1 MISLKTPAEIE
12 KMRAGG
18 KIVGEIL
25 KGLREMIRP
34 GITTAELNRWAE
46 ALIRR
51 HKAQPAFK
59 GYRGFPAALCT
70 SVNEQVVH
78 GIPSPRVLKDGDLIS
93 VDVGVKL
100 DGWYSDGAWTY
111 PVGTVSTSAERLM
124 QVTRESLELAI
135 AQVQAGIY
143 LSNIGHTVQKH
154 VEAAGFSVVRD
165 FVGHGIGR
173 ELHEDPQVLNYG
185 EPNRGPR
192 LKAGMVLAIEPM
204 VNAGGYPVSILKD
217 QWTVVTQDKS
227 LSAHFE
233 HTVAVLDGG
242 AEVLTK

>member
-1 MISLKTPAEIE
+1 
-12 KMRAGG
+12 MRAGG
-18 KIVGEIL
+18 RIVAEIL
-25 KGLREMIRP
+25 QGLRPLIQP
-34 GITTAELNRWAE
+34 GVTTQELDRWAE
-46 ALIRR
+46 DVIRR

-59 GYRGFPAALCT
+59 GYRGYPASLCT

-78 GIPSPRVLKDGDLIS
+78 GIPGARKLAEGDIIS
-93 VDVGVKL
+93 LDVGVKL

-111 PVGTVSTSAERLM
+111 AVGKATPQAERLM
-124 QVTRESLELAI
+124 QVTRESLEKAI
-135 AQVQAGIY
+135 EQVKPGNY
-143 LSNIGHTVQKH
+143 LSNLGHAVQSH

-185 EPNRGPR
+185 EPNRGPK

-204 VNAGGYPVSILKD
+204 VNAGKFAVTILQD

-233 HTVAVLDGG
+233 HSVAVLEGG
-242 AEVLTK
+242 AEVLTL

>member
-1 MISLKTPAEIE
+1 VISLKSPAEIT

-18 KIVGEIL
+18 EIVAEIL
-25 KGLREMIRP
+25 QGLQALIRP
-34 GITTAELNRWAE
+34 GVTTLELNRWAE
-46 ALIRR
+46 DLIRR

-59 GYRGFPAALCT
+59 GYRGYPAALCT
-70 SVNEQVVH
+70 SLNEQVVH
-78 GIPSPRVLKDGDLIS
+78 GIPSARVLAEGDIIS
-93 VDVGVKL
+93 LDVGVKL

-111 PVGTVSTSAERLM
+111 PVGRVTPAAQRLL
-124 QVTRESLELAI
+124 QTTRESLDLAI
-135 AQVQAGIY
+135 RQAYPGNW
-143 LSNIGHTVQKH
+143 LSNLGHAVQGH

-185 EPNRGPR
+185 DPDRGPR

-204 VNAGGYPVSILKD
+204 VNAGGYEVTVLQD
-217 QWTVVTQDKS
+217 QWTVVTRDKS

-233 HTVAVLDGG
+233 HTVAVLESG